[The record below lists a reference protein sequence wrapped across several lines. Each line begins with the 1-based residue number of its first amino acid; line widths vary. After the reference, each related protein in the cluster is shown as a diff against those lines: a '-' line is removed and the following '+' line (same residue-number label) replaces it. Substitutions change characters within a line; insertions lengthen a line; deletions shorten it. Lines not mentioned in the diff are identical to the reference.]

1 MLASFRGGCTFRLS
15 IPFKPA
21 KYGIKIWWMCDA
33 DKFYPYNGQM
43 YCGQLPN
50 EQRET
55 GQPKRVILDLSQPLF
70 GIGRNI
76 FSDIFYQH
84 GTVDRTETTSP
95 QLSWDC
101 QEEQT
106 WGSWRVFT
114 IRGRQVHSSLFC
126 HTNTGVLCPESGQV
140 RVPDVVITFRSSDIS
155 SFTTQANHTHEEYNS
170 QKWGVDVMD
179 AMVGHYTTWRATR
192 RWPVRLFM
200 VMIDAGALADFVI
213 N

>member
-21 KYGIKIWWMCDA
+21 KYEIKIWWMCDA

-106 WGSWRVFT
+106 WGYWRVCDHSRATSSF
-114 IRGRQVHSSLFC
+114 IFIWSHRQC
-126 HTNTGVLCPESGQV
+126 NTGVLCPESGQV

-155 SFTTQANHTHEEYNS
+155 SSTLQANHT
-170 QKWGVDVMD
+170 WG
-179 AMVGHYTTWRATR
+179 
-192 RWPVRLFM
+192 L
-200 VMIDAGALADFVI
+200 
-213 N
+213 